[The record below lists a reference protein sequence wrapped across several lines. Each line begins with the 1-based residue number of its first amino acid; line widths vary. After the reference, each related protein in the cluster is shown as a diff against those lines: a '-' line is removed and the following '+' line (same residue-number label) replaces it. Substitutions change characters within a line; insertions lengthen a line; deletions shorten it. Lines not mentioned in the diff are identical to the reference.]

1 MVWKKTGVWGL
12 RRRAAI
18 RCVFLGDNPTRPQVE
33 VLALVRGVLR
43 QQRARPAFDH
53 RLDEPVNSWIRL
65 APRQIKAGFTSV
77 NLNILQGAVIIHN
90 KNMSAWLGAVSYNKS
105 ARRDAKNSL

>member
-33 VLALVRGVLR
+33 VLALVRGVVEHTRDEADVVGR
-43 QQRARPAFDH
+43 QH
-53 RLDEPVNSWIRL
+53 RWTGMRL
-65 APRQIKAGFTSV
+65 LCV
-77 NLNILQGAVIIHN
+77 C
-90 KNMSAWLGAVSYNKS
+90 SA
-105 ARRDAKNSL
+105 